1 LEPFEN
7 SNSKSP
13 NSSFM
18 DDNNLP
24 VVGLQF
30 GLKYEPETDHIDS
43 GNASVGTSSTNI
55 KTNSNSNLSQQQS
68 APQVIFQNETATI
81 TLDNKPKES
90 TLSVRTGPLASQS
103 LTNLSREQ
111 NLITEEMQLK
121 AAYELQLWKEAK
133 EKEFEQNVYIFVI
146 FI

>member
-1 LEPFEN
+1 
-7 SNSKSP
+7 
-13 NSSFM
+13 M